1 MDGKYKIVLEKNHEQ
16 CFINHFFH
24 RCSNAFI
31 TTEEFAKAVRN
42 SDNYYVLITRQNLYY
57 FSHSGDVI
65 YGIRSLVNTRIQK
78 RHLIRYTN
86 KLIILTCQIGI
97 LIQI

>member
-1 MDGKYKIVLEKNHEQ
+1 MENIKLFWKRIMSNALSTIF
-16 CFINHFFH
+16 FIDAG
-24 RCSNAFI
+24 NAFI

-65 YGIRSLVNTRIQK
+65 YGIRSLGKYQDTKKTFSQIHRIN
-78 RHLIRYTN
+78 L
-86 KLIILTCQIGI
+86 
-97 LIQI
+97 

>member
-1 MDGKYKIVLEKNHEQ
+1 MSNALSTIF
-16 CFINHFFH
+16 FIDAG
-24 RCSNAFI
+24 NAFI

-65 YGIRSLVNTRIQK
+65 YGTEALVNTRIQK
-78 RHLIRYTN
+78 RHLVRY
-86 KLIILTCQIGI
+86 IE
-97 LIQI
+97 